1 MQPTVRIGFDLNLSG
16 TGPFFTLNDP
26 VKGVLD
32 NVSFVLAEDALTD
45 VSADVRSVSVRRG
58 RSDETTNVDAAA
70 ANIVLDNRLRLY
82 DPTAPASVS
91 PYGPSILPRKE
102 IVVRLGNQT
111 VFTGQVEDWDLNYTP
126 GGESTTTAKAGDGFT
141 LLAEANLASGAGAT
155 GLSSSV
161 IYETASAA
169 NWPMSRL
176 DLDQGTASVGV
187 HTIQNNQKALPYL
200 QKISNTEQGLIFV
213 GKDGT
218 LTFRDRISPRRNVR
232 PLFADDGTGIPF
244 QNIEIVY
251 GTEFLYTQVEVTYPG
266 GSASAVSASPS
277 IVAYGL
283 RSYSLDTFLPDGTEA
298 GVIAAFLAGRYG
310 EPTFKIVGLQ
320 VQFDS
325 LTQAQRDRV
334 LDLEL
339 GDGVE
344 VLFTPNGIGDPIFRE
359 LAVDGIQHDI
369 RPGVHVMSFRL
380 FDPFLVANSG
390 SVEGSVGEFG
400 EVEGFK
406 GTFGV
411 VDGVSGSD
419 GAVEGVKGTV
429 GVVAGVNG
437 SEGTVVGTVAT
448 SFILDTSLLDT
459 GVLG

>member
-45 VSADVRSVSVRRG
+45 VSDKVQSVSIRRG
-58 RSDETTNVDAAA
+58 RSDETTNIDAGT
-70 ANIVLDNRLRLY
+70 ANIALDNRLRLF

-102 IVVRLGNQT
+102 ILVRLGNQT
-111 VFTGQVEDWDLNYTP
+111 VFTGQVEDWDLQYEI
-126 GGESTTTAKAGDGFT
+126 GGKSVTVAKASDGLT
-141 LLAEANLASGAGAT
+141 LLAERNLASGAGAT

-169 NWPMSRL
+169 DWPMSRL
-176 DLDQGTASVGV
+176 SLDEGTASVGV
-187 HTIQNNQKALPYL
+187 HSIQNNQKALPYL

-213 GKDGT
+213 SKDGA
-218 LTFRDRISPRRNVR
+218 LAFRDRISPRRNVR
-232 PLFADDGTGIPF
+232 PVFADDGSGIPF
-244 QNIEIVY
+244 QDIEIVY
-251 GTEFLYTQVEVTYPG
+251 GTEFLYTQVIVNYPS
-266 GSASAVSASPS
+266 GSASAQSASAA
-277 IVAYGL
+277 ITNFGL
-283 RSYSLDTFLPDGTEA
+283 RELTLDTFLPDGTEA
-298 GVIAAFLAGRYG
+298 GVIGAFLADRYG
-310 EPTFKIVGLQ
+310 QPTFKIVGLRVQ
-320 VQFDS
+320 VNQ
-325 LTQAQRDRV
+325 LNQQQRNQI

-344 VLFTPNGIGDPIFRE
+344 VVFTPNGIGDPIFRE

-369 RPGVHVMSFRL
+369 NPNSHIMSFRL
-380 FDPFLVANSG
+380 FDPFLVSNSG
-390 SVEGSVGEFG
+390 SVEGFNGSAGA
-400 EVEGFK
+400 VEGFK
-406 GTFGV
+406 GTFGSV
-411 VDGVSGSD
+411 QGVNGSAGAVSGS
-419 GAVEGVKGTV
+419 KGTF

-437 SEGTVVGTVAT
+437 SEGTVVGVKAA